1 MLRYFSCLM
10 LSFSIAATYAQ
21 EQHLCA
27 KTKIHHHSASSKN
40 ALIKQIQSGTNLM
53 NNYDVKFHHLN
64 LNLERT
70 NKNISGYVR
79 TIAKVVSTQLDT
91 FAFVLHQNFIIDSIY
106 INGLKHTNITST
118 DSLKKVKLLNPI
130 SQNNV
135 LNAYIYYHGT
145 APSLTGALGN
155 GFDNG
160 TSPSWGNQVTWS
172 LSETRGAY
180 HWWPCKQDLRDKID
194 SAWIFVTTDSTNRV
208 GSNGVLTNVV
218 TIGNKKRFEWKTKY
232 PIDYYLIS
240 VAIAKYK
247 PYILYAKPQYLANDS
262 ILILNYIYDNA
273 INSPAFISGQKVELD
288 KIKMTLEFLS
298 KMYGMYPFYKE
309 KYGHSMAPIGGGM
322 EHQTMTTI
330 GYFNFLI
337 DAHEL
342 GHQWWGDLVTC
353 KTWGDIWINE
363 GFASYTEHLVN
374 QYLNPSSFMSNLN
387 SVHNNV
393 MSQPDGS
400 IYFTGVDTTDDNRI
414 FDSRLTYDKGGA
426 IIHTLRFVTNNDSLF
441 FNGLRNFLN
450 TYKWS
455 TATAMDFKTNFET
468 YTGQNLTQ
476 FFNQW
481 YFGEG
486 YPTFNVKWNYFGN
499 TLIIQTIQTT
509 SKPSSVPLFITPI
522 EYKLIRSSGGDTIIR
537 VMHSNPTETYIFTIN
552 GNVTGIQVDPNNWII
567 NKTIGPTKDVTLDI
581 QGHSNQISTNI
592 YPNPVSDML
601 YIESPEI
608 LNKEIEVLDLTGK
621 NIFRKHCNNSLENID
636 LSHYSQGMYFLIIKD
651 TDGKILNRQ
660 KIIISK

>member
-10 LSFSIAATYAQ
+10 LSFSISTTFAQ
-21 EQHLCA
+21 QQHLCA
-27 KTKIHHHSASSKN
+27 KTKIHHRSASSKN
-40 ALIKQIQSGTNLM
+40 ALLKQIQSGTNLM

-118 DSLKKVKLLNPI
+118 DSLKKVKLINPI
-130 SQNNV
+130 SQNNI
-135 LNAYIYYHGT
+135 LDAYIYYHGT

-247 PYILYAKPQYLANDS
+247 PYILYAKPQYLVNDS

-374 QYLNPSSFMSNLN
+374 QYLNPGSFMSNLN
-387 SVHNNV
+387 SVHNNI
-393 MSQPDGS
+393 MSQAGGS

-499 TLIIQTIQTT
+499 TLIIQSTQTT

-537 VMHSNPTETYIFTIN
+537 VMHSNPTETYTFTIN

-581 QGHSNQISTNI
+581 QGHSNQISINI
-592 YPNPVSDML
+592 YPNPVSDIL
-601 YIESPEI
+601 YVESPEI
-608 LNKEIEVLDLTGK
+608 LNKEIEVFDLMGK
-621 NIFRKHCNNSLENID
+621 NIFRKHCNNSLETID
-636 LSHYSQGMYFLIIKD
+636 LSNYSQGMYFLIIKD
-651 TDGKILNRQ
+651 IDGKILNRQ